1 MGAVNVLTS
10 VLVDKIMNGE
20 ERLDERRENLAA
32 EVVFVSWV
40 FFISPWIL

>member
-20 ERLDERRENLAA
+20 ERLDGRRENLVCREEMRDELLSA
-32 EVVFVSWV
+32 F
-40 FFISPWIL
+40 